1 MKKNCI
7 KGRCYNISLNGKKA
21 FLGWFL
27 IISDNGQEY
36 LVERNGTMSCGC
48 FRKVYQ
54 TAYSFIPH
62 TEFLNKSN
70 NLPAIAGTSIGL
82 ILARML
88 RKIIPL
94 DFFFGPV
101 NRPMNIGTG
110 LVNIAIVVGSIVLSM
125 LFVTYYRKKRLEFFL
140 NKKGCKLRLIGKAR
154 TKVPIKK
161 LPNGIEVW

>member
-7 KGRCYNISLNGKKA
+7 KGRCYNISLNNKKP

-36 LVERNGTMSCGC
+36 LVQRNGVLSWGS

-54 TAYSFIPH
+54 TDYSFIQH
-62 TEFLNKSN
+62 TEFFKKSN
-70 NLPAIAGTSIGL
+70 KLALFGGTSIGL
-82 ILARML
+82 ILARL
-88 RKIIPL
+88 LKRIIPL
-94 DFFFGPV
+94 YYFFGPV

-110 LVNIAIVVGSIVLSM
+110 LVNIAITFGAIVLSM
-125 LFVTYYRKKRLEFFL
+125 LFVTCYRRKRLEFFL

-154 TKVPIKK
+154 SKVPIKK

>member
-7 KGRCYNISLNGKKA
+7 KGRCYNISLNNKKT

-54 TAYSFIPH
+54 TDYSFEPH
-62 TEFLNKSN
+62 TAFLNKSN

-94 DFFFGPV
+94 NFFFGPI

-110 LVNIAIVVGSIVLSM
+110 LVNIGVAIGTMVLAM
-125 LFVTYYRKKRLEFFL
+125 FLVKYYRKKRLEFFL
-140 NKKGCKLRLIGKAR
+140 NKKGCKLSLIGKVR
-154 TKVPIKK
+154 TKEPIKK